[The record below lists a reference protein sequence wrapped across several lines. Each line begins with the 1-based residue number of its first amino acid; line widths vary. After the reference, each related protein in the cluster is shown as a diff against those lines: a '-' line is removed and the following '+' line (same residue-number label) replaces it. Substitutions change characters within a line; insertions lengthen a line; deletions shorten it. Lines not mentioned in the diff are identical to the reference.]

1 MRSRLLTTMI
11 TVLIAVGCLLGIPLS
26 VVAWWWVSDNAHE
39 ELDNRLKVIADQ
51 LIRQEGA
58 DGTLTPD
65 AVDRESFELLL
76 PPNGRLVVTYPDG
89 QGVVHRTIVGKPIDG
104 PAVTES
110 IGLGGAGAISLSIP
124 RSEVRDDQVTAAGT
138 VVLVVVASI
147 LGGSLVAAVSAGRI
161 VDPLTDL
168 ADRAATLARAD
179 FRTKWKMYGIAELDR
194 VSRALADANTAQAL
208 RLERE
213 REIAGDASHQ
223 LRSRL
228 TAIQLR
234 LEELTLHDDPAV
246 VAEAEAALDQVDRLA
261 TELDELVEAS
271 RADESE
277 PHIVDVGEMM
287 TTLVEDFRQ
296 AYEAQGR
303 ELTVSFDGSPQALTT
318 QPGRLREA
326 VSVLVDNALQH
337 GRGTCR
343 INVSTL
349 QSGDLVRITVSD
361 EGEGVPDEISA
372 HIFRRGFSA
381 GRGGAGRSGVGLSL
395 ARALIE
401 ADGGRLELTVR
412 RPPVFAIVVP
422 SRYVRGYDDAA
433 EGAEEN
439 SGLPVPGADTG
450 TLDADSGAADTG
462 SAGGSTTPGPDTP
475 GPDGLR
481 RDRVPHR

>member
-1 MRSRLLTTMI
+1 MRRRLLTTMI
-11 TVLIAVGCLLGIPLS
+11 AVLIAVGCLLGIPLS
-26 VVAWWWVSDNAHE
+26 VVAWWWVADNAHQD
-39 ELDNRLKVIADQ
+39 LDNRLKVIADQ

-58 DGTLTPD
+58 DGRIPTD
-65 AVDRESFELLL
+65 AVNRQSFELLM
-76 PPNGRLVVTYPDG
+76 PPNGRLTITYPDLEG
-89 QGVVHRTIVGKPIDG
+89 TNQQMVLGADIAGARLS
-104 PAVTES
+104 ES
-110 IGLGGAGAISLSIP
+110 IGLGDAGTLTLSIP
-124 RSEVRDDQVTAAGT
+124 RDEVRDDQLTAAG
-138 VVLVVVASI
+138 VVLLVVVASVI
-147 LGGSLVAAVSAGRI
+147 GGSVVAAVTAGRI

-168 ADRAATLARAD
+168 ADRAATLGRAD

-246 VAEAEAALDQVDRLA
+246 VSEAEAALDQVERLA

-271 RADESE
+271 RADEPE
-277 PHIVDVGEMM
+277 PHFVDIGDML
-287 TTLVEDFRQ
+287 TTLVDDFRH
-296 AYEAQGR
+296 AFAAQGR
-303 ELTVSFDGSPQALTT
+303 DLTFSIDGAPQALTS
-318 QPGRLREA
+318 QSGRLREA

-343 INVSTL
+343 IEVSTL
-349 QSGDLVRITVSD
+349 QAGDLARITVAD
-361 EGEGVPDEISA
+361 EGAGVADEISA

-381 GRGGAGRSGVGLSL
+381 GARPGAGRSGVGLSL

-412 RPPVFAIVVP
+412 RPPTFAIVVP
-422 SRYVRGYDDAA
+422 ARYASGYGEDP
-433 EGAEEN
+433 EEHE
-439 SGLPVPGADTG
+439 D
-450 TLDADSGAADTG
+450 
-462 SAGGSTTPGPDTP
+462 PGPGD
-475 GPDGLR
+475 DSDSDVR